1 MAHGIYQPFSTYPGA
16 TKPDKPENLEET
28 WRRLQASCLS
38 LAMSPES
45 LKENSTGFRE
55 TNNNAADKRLGII
68 HSLLII
74 EGSKGLVSKLALDTH
89 SSLLL

>member
-45 LKENSTGFRE
+45 LKENFTGFRE
-55 TNNNAADKRLGII
+55 TNNAADKRLGII

-74 EGSKGLVSKLALDTH
+74 ESSKGLVSKPALDTH